1 MHGQKQDLRVITERN
16 YNNGDISEKIIR
28 QIVVVIVYNFQSF
41 SFFFKVKH
49 LFFVANISADT

>member
-41 SFFFKVKH
+41 SFFFSK
-49 LFFVANISADT
+49 